1 MTNGH
6 MKRCSMSLLIREMHM
21 KPMLHPLEWLL
32 GKKKKNR
39 RKITSVDE
47 DVKKWELLCVFGRN
61 VKWCIVV
68 ENSLVVPEKVNIELP
83 I

>member
-1 MTNGH
+1 
-6 MKRCSMSLLIREMHM
+6 MSLLIREMYM
-21 KPMLHPLEWLL
+21 KPMLHPLEWLPE
-32 GKKKKNR
+32 KKKKNR

-47 DVKKWELLCVFGRN
+47 DVKKWEPLCAVGRN

-68 ENSLVVPEKVNIELP
+68 ENSLVAPEKVNVELP